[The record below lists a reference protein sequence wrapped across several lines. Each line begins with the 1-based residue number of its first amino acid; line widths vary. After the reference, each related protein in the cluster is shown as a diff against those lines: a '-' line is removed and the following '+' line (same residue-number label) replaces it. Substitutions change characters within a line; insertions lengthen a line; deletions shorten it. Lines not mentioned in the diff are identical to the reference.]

1 MCLIID
7 KKIHESFKS
16 RVTLTPITVY
26 KVLQKT
32 RNGYQTPYRYKEIN
46 FIDGQCVLKSKLV
59 KDDKYTVGKGIH
71 ACTTILAAYQVI
83 NAMKFVGMPH
93 AVIVKAIIPK
103 FSNYFIGERC
113 EIASNKMVI
122 TDEIIKSV

>member
-32 RNGYQTPYRYKEIN
+32 KNGYQTPYFCKEIN
-46 FIDGQCVLKSKLV
+46 FIDGQCVLKSKLI

-71 ACTTILAAYQVI
+71 AFTTILAAHQI
-83 NAMKFVGMPH
+83 IEAMKFIGMPH
-93 AVIVKAIIPK
+93 AVVKAIVPK

-113 EIASNKMVI
+113 EIASNKMII
-122 TDEIIKSV
+122 TDEIILSV

>member
-7 KKIHESFKS
+7 KKIHKLFKS
-16 RVTLTPITVY
+16 RVTLTPIIVY

-32 RNGYQTPYRYKEIN
+32 KDGYRTPYQCKEIN

-71 ACTTILAAYQVI
+71 AYTNIIAAYQPFRSLTAQFI
-83 NAMKFVGMPH
+83 
-93 AVIVKAIIPK
+93 IVKAIIPK
-103 FSNYFIGERC
+103 FSNYFIGERY
-113 EIASNKMVI
+113 EIASNKMII
-122 TDEIIKSV
+122 TDEIIRSI